1 MSDSTGRSSGCSVRI
16 VHGADKVRRTLLA
29 RSPDLVTID
38 ESAVRAASRVF
49 GETLTP
55 VAFVERVIQE
65 VRDEGD
71 VAVRRIAR
79 ALGDHIGPTFEIAP
93 SELAE
98 AGRTVDSALRAD
110 IDLAAERIRAY
121 HEREM
126 PAGFDMPD
134 LGVGQR
140 WVPVDRAGLHVPGQA
155 APLVSSLLMAA
166 VPARVAGVGE
176 IVVTTPVKS
185 GGIVPA
191 LAAAA
196 EAAGVDRVLGLG
208 GAQAIAALALG
219 TQSVPRCDVVVAP
232 GNAWVM
238 LATRALYG
246 VVGVDLLP
254 GPTETLVIAD
264 AAADAAEVAADLIA
278 QAEHGGPASPIAL
291 TPDPVLADEVA
302 REVKAQLATLPRAE
316 VAWDSF
322 EQRGGVGVVDD
333 LTQAVELSNAYAPE
347 HLCLLVDDPEA
358 LASAG
363 SPCRRR
369 IPGQRLAGG
378 SGRLR
383 GGTQPHHAHGRDGP
397 LCLASGCALVPEVGL
412 GGAPFGRPGG
422 GAGAGGGTS
431 GAGRGPG
438 RSRAGRRTSGRRVTT
453 MPSHPS
459 NRDFHG

>member
-1 MSDSTGRSSGCSVRI
+1 MRV
-16 VHGADKVRRTLLA
+16 VHGADEVRRTLLA

-38 ESAVRAASRVF
+38 ESAVRAASQVF

-71 VAVRRIAR
+71 AAVRRIAR
-79 ALGDHIGPTFEIAP
+79 ALGDHIGPTFEISP

-98 AGRTVDSALRAD
+98 AGRTVDPALRAD
-110 IDLAAERIRAY
+110 IELAAERIRAY

-126 PAGFDMPD
+126 PRGFDMPE

-140 WVPVDRAGLHVPGQA
+140 WMPVDRAGLHVPGQA

-176 IVVTTPVKS
+176 IVVTTPIRS
-185 GGIVPA
+185 EGIAPA

-196 EAAGVDRVLGLG
+196 QAAGVDRVLGLG

-264 AAADAAEVAADLIA
+264 AAADAAEVASDLIA

-291 TPDPVLADEVA
+291 TPDPVLAAAVA
-302 REVKAQLATLPRAE
+302 REVEAQLATLPRAA

-322 EQRGGVGVVDD
+322 ARRGGVGVVDD
-333 LTQAVELSNAYAPE
+333 LIQAVELSNAYAPE
-347 HLCLLVDDPEA
+347 HLCLLVNDPEA
-358 LASAG
+358 LLPLVRHAGGVFLGSASPEVLGDYVAG
-363 SPCRRR
+363 PSHIMPTGQTARFASPVGVRSFLKTISVVRLSADR
-369 IPGQRLAGG
+369 AAALAPSAARLARAEGLEG
-378 SGRLR
+378 
-383 GGTQPHHAHGRDGP
+383 HAR
-397 LCLASGCALVPEVGL
+397 AAE
-412 GGAPFGRPGG
+412 RR
-422 GAGAGGGTS
+422 AGA
-431 GAGRGPG
+431 
-438 RSRAGRRTSGRRVTT
+438 
-453 MPSHPS
+453 
-459 NRDFHG
+459 

>member
-16 VHGADKVRRTLLA
+16 VHGADEVRRTLLA

-55 VAFVERVIQE
+55 VAFAERVIQE

-98 AGRTVDSALRAD
+98 AGRQVDSGLRAD
-110 IDLAAERIRAY
+110 IELAAERIREF

-134 LGVGQR
+134 LGVGQQ

-176 IVVTTPVKS
+176 IVVTTPIKS
-185 GGIVPA
+185 GGIAPA

-232 GNAWVM
+232 GNAWVV

-291 TPDPVLADEVA
+291 TTDPGLAADVA
-302 REVKAQLATLPRAE
+302 REVEAQLAKLPRAE

-322 EQRGGVGVVDD
+322 VRRGGVGVVDD
-333 LTQAVELSNAYAPE
+333 LAQAVELSNAYAPE
-347 HLCLLVDDPEA
+347 HLCLLVEDPEA
-358 LASAG
+358 LLPLVRHAGGVFLGSASPEVLGDYVAG
-363 SPCRRR
+363 PSHIMPTGGTARFASPVGVRSFLKSVSVVRLSADR
-369 IPGQRLAGG
+369 AAALAPVAARLARAEGLEG
-378 SGRLR
+378 
-383 GGTQPHHAHGRDGP
+383 HAR
-397 LCLASGCALVPEVGL
+397 AAE
-412 GGAPFGRPGG
+412 RR
-422 GAGAGGGTS
+422 AGA
-431 GAGRGPG
+431 
-438 RSRAGRRTSGRRVTT
+438 
-453 MPSHPS
+453 
-459 NRDFHG
+459 

>member
-1 MSDSTGRSSGCSVRI
+1 MRV
-16 VHGADKVRRTLLA
+16 VHGADEVRRTLLA

-38 ESAVRAASRVF
+38 ESAVRAASQVF

-71 VAVRRIAR
+71 AAVRRIAR
-79 ALGDHIGPTFEIAP
+79 ALGDHIGPTFEISP

-98 AGRTVDSALRAD
+98 AGRTVDPALQAD
-110 IDLAAERIRAY
+110 IELAAERIRAY

-126 PAGFDMPD
+126 PRGFDMPE

-140 WVPVDRAGLHVPGQA
+140 WMPVDRAGLHVPGQA

-176 IVVTTPVKS
+176 IVVTTPIRS
-185 GGIVPA
+185 EGIAPA

-196 EAAGVDRVLGLG
+196 QAAGVDRVLGLG

-264 AAADAAEVAADLIA
+264 AAADAAEVASDLIA

-291 TPDPVLADEVA
+291 TPDPVLAAAVA
-302 REVKAQLATLPRAE
+302 REVKAQLATLPRAA

-322 EQRGGVGVVDD
+322 ARRGGVGVVDD
-333 LTQAVELSNAYAPE
+333 LIQAVELSNAYAPE

-358 LASAG
+358 LLPLVRHAGGVFLGSASPEVLGDYVAG
-363 SPCRRR
+363 PSHIMPTGQTARFASPVGVRSFLKTISVVRLSADR
-369 IPGQRLAGG
+369 AAALAPSAARLARAEGLEG
-378 SGRLR
+378 
-383 GGTQPHHAHGRDGP
+383 HA
-397 LCLASGCALVPEVGL
+397 
-412 GGAPFGRPGG
+412 
-422 GAGAGGGTS
+422 
-431 GAGRGPG
+431 
-438 RSRAGRRTSGRRVTT
+438 RAAERRA
-453 MPSHPS
+453 
-459 NRDFHG
+459 DA

>member
-358 LASAG
+358 LLPLVRHAGGVFLGSASPEVLGDYVAG
-363 SPCRRR
+363 PSHIMPTGATARFASPVGVRSFLKSVSVVRLSADR
-369 IPGQRLAGG
+369 AAALAPVAARLARAEGLEG
-378 SGRLR
+378 
-383 GGTQPHHAHGRDGP
+383 HAR
-397 LCLASGCALVPEVGL
+397 AAE
-412 GGAPFGRPGG
+412 RR
-422 GAGAGGGTS
+422 AGA
-431 GAGRGPG
+431 
-438 RSRAGRRTSGRRVTT
+438 
-453 MPSHPS
+453 
-459 NRDFHG
+459 

>member
-1 MSDSTGRSSGCSVRI
+1 MSDSSGPSSGPAVRI
-16 VHGADKVRRTLLA
+16 VQGADEVRRTLLA

-55 VAFVERVIQE
+55 VAFVERVVQE

-71 VAVRRIAR
+71 AAVRRIGR
-79 ALGDHIGPTFEIAP
+79 ALGDHVGSTFEISR

-98 AGRTVDSALRAD
+98 AGRGVDPTLRAD
-110 IDLAAERIRAY
+110 IELAAERIRAY
-121 HEREM
+121 HEHEM
-126 PAGFDMPD
+126 PAGFEMSD
-134 LGVGQR
+134 LGVGQQ

-155 APLVSSLLMAA
+155 APLISSLLMAA

-176 IVVTTPVKS
+176 IVVTTPVRS
-185 GGIVPA
+185 EGIAPA

-219 TQSVPRCDVVVAP
+219 TQSVPRCDVIVAP

-246 VVGVDLLP
+246 VVGVSLLP

-264 AAADAAEVAADLIA
+264 GSADAAEVAADLIA

-291 TPDPVLADEVA
+291 TPSRELAAEVA
-302 REVKAQLATLPRAE
+302 REVETQLATLPRAA

-322 EQRGGVGVVDD
+322 ERRGGVGVVDD
-333 LTQAVELSNAYAPE
+333 LTQSVELSNAYAPE

-358 LASAG
+358 LL
-363 SPCRRR
+363 PLVRH
-369 IPGQRLAGG
+369 AGG
-378 SGRLR
+378 VFLGSASPEVLGDYVAGPSHIMPT
-383 GGTQPHHAHGRDGP
+383 GGTARFASPVGVRSFLKTVSVVRLSADRAEALAPAAARMARAEGLEGHA
-397 LCLASGCALVPEVGL
+397 
-412 GGAPFGRPGG
+412 
-422 GAGAGGGTS
+422 
-431 GAGRGPG
+431 
-438 RSRAGRRTSGRRVTT
+438 RAAERRA
-453 MPSHPS
+453 
-459 NRDFHG
+459 

>member
-1 MSDSTGRSSGCSVRI
+1 MRV
-16 VHGADKVRRTLLA
+16 VHGADEVRRTLLA

-38 ESAVRAASRVF
+38 ESAVRAASQVF

-71 VAVRRIAR
+71 AAVRRIAR
-79 ALGDHIGPTFEIAP
+79 ALGDHIGPTFEISP

-110 IDLAAERIRAY
+110 IELAAERIRAY

-126 PAGFDMPD
+126 PRGFDMPD

-140 WVPVDRAGLHVPGQA
+140 WMPVDRAGLHVPGQA

-176 IVVTTPVKS
+176 IVVTTPIRS
-185 GGIVPA
+185 AGIAPA

-196 EAAGVDRVLGLG
+196 QAAGVDRVLGLG

-264 AAADAAEVAADLIA
+264 AAADAAEVASDLIA

-291 TPDPVLADEVA
+291 TPDPVLAAAVA
-302 REVKAQLATLPRAE
+302 REVKAQLATLPRAA

-322 EQRGGVGVVDD
+322 ARRGGVGVVDD
-333 LTQAVELSNAYAPE
+333 LIQAVELSNAYAPE

-358 LASAG
+358 LLPLVRHAGGVFLGSASPEVLGDYVAG
-363 SPCRRR
+363 PSHIMPTGQTARFASPVGVRSFLKTISVVRLSADR
-369 IPGQRLAGG
+369 AAALAPSAARLARAEGLEG
-378 SGRLR
+378 
-383 GGTQPHHAHGRDGP
+383 HA
-397 LCLASGCALVPEVGL
+397 
-412 GGAPFGRPGG
+412 
-422 GAGAGGGTS
+422 
-431 GAGRGPG
+431 
-438 RSRAGRRTSGRRVTT
+438 RAAERRA
-453 MPSHPS
+453 
-459 NRDFHG
+459 DA

>member
-1 MSDSTGRSSGCSVRI
+1 MTDSTDRSSGRSVRI
-16 VHGADKVRRTLLA
+16 VRGSDEVRRTLLA

-38 ESAVRAASRVF
+38 QSAVQAASRVF
-49 GETLTP
+49 GETLTS

-71 VAVRRIAR
+71 VAVRRIAG
-79 ALGDHIGPTFEIAP
+79 ALGDHVGPAFEIE
-93 SELAE
+93 SEELAE
-98 AGRTVDSALRAD
+98 AGRQVDSALRAD
-110 IDLAAERIRAY
+110 IELAAERIRAY

-126 PAGFDMPD
+126 PSGFDMPE
-134 LGVGQR
+134 LGVGQQ
-140 WVPVDRAGLHVPGQA
+140 WIPVDRAGLHVPGQA
-155 APLVSSLLMAA
+155 APLVSSLLMSA

-176 IVVTTPVKS
+176 VAVTTPVRS
-185 GGIVPA
+185 AGIAPA

-196 EAAGVDRVLGLG
+196 EVAGVDRVFGLG

-246 VVGVDLLP
+246 VIGVDLLP

-264 AAADAAEVAADLIA
+264 ASADAAEVAADLIA

-291 TPDPVLADEVA
+291 TTDSALAAEVA
-302 REVKAQLATLPRAE
+302 SQAAAQLETLPRAA

-333 LTQAVELSNAYAPE
+333 LAEAVELSNEYAPE

-358 LASAG
+358 LLPLVRHAGGVFLGSASPEVLGDYLAG
-363 SPCRRR
+363 PSHIMPTGGTARFASPVGVRSFLKSVSVVRLSADR
-369 IPGQRLAGG
+369 AVELAPAAARLARAEGLEG
-378 SGRLR
+378 
-383 GGTQPHHAHGRDGP
+383 HAR
-397 LCLASGCALVPEVGL
+397 AAE
-412 GGAPFGRPGG
+412 RR
-422 GAGAGGGTS
+422 AGA
-431 GAGRGPG
+431 
-438 RSRAGRRTSGRRVTT
+438 
-453 MPSHPS
+453 
-459 NRDFHG
+459 

>member
-1 MSDSTGRSSGCSVRI
+1 MTDSTDRSSGHSVRI
-16 VHGADKVRRTLLA
+16 VRGSDEVRRTLLA

-38 ESAVRAASRVF
+38 QSAVRAASRVF

-71 VAVRRIAR
+71 VAVRRIAG
-79 ALGDHIGPTFEIAP
+79 ALGDHVGPAFEIEP
-93 SELAE
+93 EELAE
-98 AGRTVDSALRAD
+98 AGRQVDSALRAD
-110 IDLAAERIRAY
+110 IELAAERIRAY

-126 PAGFDMPD
+126 PSGFDMPE
-134 LGVGQR
+134 LGVGQQ
-140 WVPVDRAGLHVPGQA
+140 WIPVDRAGLHVPGQA
-155 APLVSSLLMAA
+155 APLVSSLLMSA

-176 IVVTTPVKS
+176 VAVTTPVRS
-185 GGIVPA
+185 AGIAPA

-196 EAAGVDRVLGLG
+196 EVAGVDRVFGLG

-246 VVGVDLLP
+246 VIGVDLLP

-264 AAADAAEVAADLIA
+264 ASADAAEVAADLIA

-291 TPDPVLADEVA
+291 TTDSALAAEVA
-302 REVKAQLATLPRAE
+302 QEVAVQLATLPRAE

-333 LTQAVELSNAYAPE
+333 LAGAVELSNEYAPE
-347 HLCLLVDDPEA
+347 HLCLLVEDPEA
-358 LASAG
+358 LLPLVRHAGGVFLGSASPEVLGDYLAG
-363 SPCRRR
+363 PSHIMPTGGTARFASPVGVRSFLKSVSVVRLSADR
-369 IPGQRLAGG
+369 AVELAPAAARLARAEGLEG
-378 SGRLR
+378 
-383 GGTQPHHAHGRDGP
+383 HAR
-397 LCLASGCALVPEVGL
+397 AAE
-412 GGAPFGRPGG
+412 RR
-422 GAGAGGGTS
+422 AGA
-431 GAGRGPG
+431 
-438 RSRAGRRTSGRRVTT
+438 
-453 MPSHPS
+453 
-459 NRDFHG
+459 

>member
-49 GETLTP
+49 GEMLTP

-98 AGRTVDSALRAD
+98 AGRQVDPALRAD
-110 IDLAAERIRAY
+110 IELAAERIRGF

-126 PAGFDMPD
+126 PAGFDMLD
-134 LGVGQR
+134 LGVGQQ

-176 IVVTTPVKS
+176 IVVTTPVRS
-185 GGIVPA
+185 DGIAPA

-196 EAAGVDRVLGLG
+196 EAAGADRVLGLG

-358 LASAG
+358 LLPLVRHAGGVFLGSASPEVLGDYVAG
-363 SPCRRR
+363 PSHIMPTGATARFASPVGVRSFLKSVSVVRLSADR
-369 IPGQRLAGG
+369 AAALAPVAARLARAEGLEG
-378 SGRLR
+378 
-383 GGTQPHHAHGRDGP
+383 HAR
-397 LCLASGCALVPEVGL
+397 AAE
-412 GGAPFGRPGG
+412 RR
-422 GAGAGGGTS
+422 AGA
-431 GAGRGPG
+431 
-438 RSRAGRRTSGRRVTT
+438 
-453 MPSHPS
+453 
-459 NRDFHG
+459 

>member
-16 VHGADKVRRTLLA
+16 VHGADAVRRTLLA

-55 VAFVERVIQE
+55 VAFIERVIQE

-134 LGVGQR
+134 LGVGQQ

-176 IVVTTPVKS
+176 IVVTTPVRS
-185 GGIVPA
+185 DGIAPA
-191 LAAAA
+191 LAVAA
-196 EAAGVDRVLGLG
+196 EAAGADRVLGLG

-291 TPDPVLADEVA
+291 TPDPLLADEVA

-358 LASAG
+358 LLPLVRHAGGVFLGSASPEVLGDYVAG
-363 SPCRRR
+363 PSHIMPTGATARFASPVGVRSFLKTISVVRLTADR
-369 IPGQRLAGG
+369 AAALAPAAARLARAEGLEG
-378 SGRLR
+378 
-383 GGTQPHHAHGRDGP
+383 HA
-397 LCLASGCALVPEVGL
+397 
-412 GGAPFGRPGG
+412 
-422 GAGAGGGTS
+422 
-431 GAGRGPG
+431 
-438 RSRAGRRTSGRRVTT
+438 RAAERRV
-453 MPSHPS
+453 
-459 NRDFHG
+459 GA

>member
-16 VHGADKVRRTLLA
+16 VHGADEVRRTLLA

-65 VRDEGD
+65 VRVEGD

-98 AGRTVDSALRAD
+98 AGRQVDSGLRAD
-110 IDLAAERIRAY
+110 IELAAERIREF

-126 PAGFDMPD
+126 PAGSDMPD
-134 LGVGQR
+134 LGVGQQ

-176 IVVTTPVKS
+176 IVVTTPVRS
-185 GGIVPA
+185 DGIAPA

-196 EAAGVDRVLGLG
+196 AAAGVDRVLGLG

-232 GNAWVM
+232 GNAWVV

-291 TPDPVLADEVA
+291 TTDPRLAADVA
-302 REVKAQLATLPRAE
+302 REVEAQLATLPRAE

-322 EQRGGVGVVDD
+322 VRRGGVGVVDD
-333 LTQAVELSNAYAPE
+333 LAQAVELSNAYAPE
-347 HLCLLVDDPEA
+347 HLCLLVEDPEA
-358 LASAG
+358 LLPLVRHAGGVFLGSASPEVLGDYVAG
-363 SPCRRR
+363 PSHIMPTGGTARFASPVGVRSFLKSVSVVRLSADR
-369 IPGQRLAGG
+369 AAALAPVAARLARAEGLEG
-378 SGRLR
+378 
-383 GGTQPHHAHGRDGP
+383 HAR
-397 LCLASGCALVPEVGL
+397 AAE
-412 GGAPFGRPGG
+412 RR
-422 GAGAGGGTS
+422 AGA
-431 GAGRGPG
+431 
-438 RSRAGRRTSGRRVTT
+438 
-453 MPSHPS
+453 
-459 NRDFHG
+459 

>member
-16 VHGADKVRRTLLA
+16 VHGADEVRRTLLA

-65 VRDEGD
+65 VRVEGD

-98 AGRTVDSALRAD
+98 AGRQVDSGLRAD
-110 IDLAAERIRAY
+110 IELAAERIREF

-126 PAGFDMPD
+126 PAGSDMPD
-134 LGVGQR
+134 LGVGQQ

-176 IVVTTPVKS
+176 IVVTTPVRS
-185 GGIVPA
+185 DGIAPA

-232 GNAWVM
+232 GNAWVV

-291 TPDPVLADEVA
+291 TTDPGLAADVA
-302 REVKAQLATLPRAE
+302 REVEAQLATLPRAE

-322 EQRGGVGVVDD
+322 VRRGGVGVVDD
-333 LTQAVELSNAYAPE
+333 LAQAVELSNAYAPE
-347 HLCLLVDDPEA
+347 HLCLLVEDPEA
-358 LASAG
+358 LLPLVRHAGGVFLGSASPEVLGDYVAG
-363 SPCRRR
+363 PSHIMPTGGTARFASPVGVRSFLKSVSVVRLSADR
-369 IPGQRLAGG
+369 AAALAPVAARLARAEGLEG
-378 SGRLR
+378 
-383 GGTQPHHAHGRDGP
+383 HAR
-397 LCLASGCALVPEVGL
+397 AAE
-412 GGAPFGRPGG
+412 RR
-422 GAGAGGGTS
+422 AGA
-431 GAGRGPG
+431 
-438 RSRAGRRTSGRRVTT
+438 
-453 MPSHPS
+453 
-459 NRDFHG
+459 

>member
-16 VHGADKVRRTLLA
+16 VHGADEVRRTLLA

-55 VAFVERVIQE
+55 VAFAERVIQE

-98 AGRTVDSALRAD
+98 AGRQVDSGLRAD
-110 IDLAAERIRAY
+110 IELAAERIREF

-134 LGVGQR
+134 LGVGQQ

-176 IVVTTPVKS
+176 IVVTTPVRS
-185 GGIVPA
+185 DGIAPA

-232 GNAWVM
+232 GNAWVV

-291 TPDPVLADEVA
+291 TTDSGLAADVA
-302 REVKAQLATLPRAE
+302 REVEAQLATLPRAE

-322 EQRGGVGVVDD
+322 VRRGGVGVVDD
-333 LTQAVELSNAYAPE
+333 LAQAVELSNAYAPE
-347 HLCLLVDDPEA
+347 HLCLLVEDPEA
-358 LASAG
+358 LLPLVRHAGGVFLGSASPEVLGDYVAG
-363 SPCRRR
+363 PSHIMPTGGTARFASPVGVRSFLKSVSVVRLSADR
-369 IPGQRLAGG
+369 AAALAPVAARLARAEGLEG
-378 SGRLR
+378 
-383 GGTQPHHAHGRDGP
+383 HAR
-397 LCLASGCALVPEVGL
+397 AAE
-412 GGAPFGRPGG
+412 RR
-422 GAGAGGGTS
+422 AGA
-431 GAGRGPG
+431 
-438 RSRAGRRTSGRRVTT
+438 
-453 MPSHPS
+453 
-459 NRDFHG
+459 

>member
-1 MSDSTGRSSGCSVRI
+1 MRV
-16 VHGADKVRRTLLA
+16 VHGADEVRRTLLA

-38 ESAVRAASRVF
+38 ESAVRAASQVF

-71 VAVRRIAR
+71 AAVRRIAR
-79 ALGDHIGPTFEIAP
+79 ALGDHIGPTFEISP

-110 IDLAAERIRAY
+110 IELAAERIRAY

-126 PAGFDMPD
+126 PRGFDMPE

-140 WVPVDRAGLHVPGQA
+140 WMPVDRAGLHVPGQA

-176 IVVTTPVKS
+176 IVVTTPIRS
-185 GGIVPA
+185 EGIAPA

-196 EAAGVDRVLGLG
+196 QAAGVDRVLGLG

-264 AAADAAEVAADLIA
+264 AAADAAEVASDLIA

-291 TPDPVLADEVA
+291 TPDPVLAAAVA
-302 REVKAQLATLPRAE
+302 REVKAQLATLPRAA

-322 EQRGGVGVVDD
+322 ARRGGVGVVDD
-333 LTQAVELSNAYAPE
+333 LIQAVELSNAYAPE

-358 LASAG
+358 LLPLVRHAGGVFLGSASPEVLGDYVAG
-363 SPCRRR
+363 PSHIMPTGQTARFASPVGVRSFLKTISVVRLSADR
-369 IPGQRLAGG
+369 AAALAPSAARLARAEGLEG
-378 SGRLR
+378 
-383 GGTQPHHAHGRDGP
+383 HA
-397 LCLASGCALVPEVGL
+397 
-412 GGAPFGRPGG
+412 
-422 GAGAGGGTS
+422 
-431 GAGRGPG
+431 
-438 RSRAGRRTSGRRVTT
+438 RAAERRA
-453 MPSHPS
+453 
-459 NRDFHG
+459 DA

>member
-49 GETLTP
+49 GEMLTP
-55 VAFVERVIQE
+55 VTFVERVIQE

-98 AGRTVDSALRAD
+98 AGRQVDPALRAD
-110 IDLAAERIRAY
+110 IELAAERIRGF

-134 LGVGQR
+134 LGVGQQ

-176 IVVTTPVKS
+176 IVVTTPIRS
-185 GGIVPA
+185 DGIAPA

-196 EAAGVDRVLGLG
+196 EAAGADRVLGLG

-358 LASAG
+358 LLPLVRHAGGVFLGSASPEVLGDYVAG
-363 SPCRRR
+363 PSHIMPTGATARFASPVGVRSFLKSVSVVRLSADR
-369 IPGQRLAGG
+369 AAALAPVAARLARAEGLEG
-378 SGRLR
+378 
-383 GGTQPHHAHGRDGP
+383 HAR
-397 LCLASGCALVPEVGL
+397 AAE
-412 GGAPFGRPGG
+412 RR
-422 GAGAGGGTS
+422 AGA
-431 GAGRGPG
+431 
-438 RSRAGRRTSGRRVTT
+438 
-453 MPSHPS
+453 
-459 NRDFHG
+459 

>member
-29 RSPDLVTID
+29 RSPDLVSID

-55 VAFVERVIQE
+55 VAFIERVIQE

-79 ALGDHIGPTFEIAP
+79 ALGDHIGPTFVIAP

-110 IDLAAERIRAY
+110 IELAAERIRAY

-126 PAGFDMPD
+126 PAGFDMLD

-264 AAADAAEVAADLIA
+264 CSADAAEVAADLIA

-291 TPDPVLADEVA
+291 TLDPLLAAEVA
-302 REVKAQLATLPRAE
+302 REVEVQLATLPRAQ
-316 VAWDSF
+316 VAWNSF
-322 EQRGGVGVVDD
+322 ERRGGVGVVDD

-358 LASAG
+358 LLPLVRHAGGVFLGSASPEVLGDYVAG
-363 SPCRRR
+363 PSHIMPTGATARFASPVGVRSFLKTISVVRLTADR
-369 IPGQRLAGG
+369 AAALAPAAARLARAEGLEG
-378 SGRLR
+378 
-383 GGTQPHHAHGRDGP
+383 HA
-397 LCLASGCALVPEVGL
+397 
-412 GGAPFGRPGG
+412 
-422 GAGAGGGTS
+422 
-431 GAGRGPG
+431 
-438 RSRAGRRTSGRRVTT
+438 RAAERRV
-453 MPSHPS
+453 
-459 NRDFHG
+459 GA

>member
-1 MSDSTGRSSGCSVRI
+1 MSDSIGRSNGHSVRI
-16 VHGADKVRRTLLA
+16 VRGSDKVRRTLLV

-38 ESAVRAASRVF
+38 QSAVRAASRVF

-71 VAVRRIAR
+71 VAVRRIAG
-79 ALGDHIGPTFEIAP
+79 ALGDHVGPAFEIGPE
-93 SELAE
+93 ELAE
-98 AGRTVDSALRAD
+98 ARRQVDSALRAD
-110 IDLAAERIRAY
+110 IELAAERIRAY

-126 PAGFDMPD
+126 PSDFDMPE

-140 WVPVDRAGLHVPGQA
+140 WIPVDRAGLHVPGQA
-155 APLVSSLLMAA
+155 APLVSSLLMSA
-166 VPARVAGVGE
+166 VPARVARVGE
-176 IVVTTPVKS
+176 VVVTTPVRS
-185 GGIVPA
+185 AGIAPA

-196 EAAGVDRVLGLG
+196 DVAGVDRVFGLG

-238 LATRALYG
+238 LATQALYG

-264 AAADAAEVAADLIA
+264 SSADAAEVAADLIA

-291 TPDPVLADEVA
+291 TPDPLVAAAVA
-302 REVKAQLATLPRAE
+302 REVEAQLATLPRAE

-322 EQRGGVGVVDD
+322 ERRGGVGVVDD

-358 LASAG
+358 LLPQVRHAGGVFLGSASPEVLGDYVAG
-363 SPCRRR
+363 PSHIMPTGETARFASPVGVRSFLKTVSVVRLSAER
-369 IPGQRLAGG
+369 AAALAPAAARLARAEGLEG
-378 SGRLR
+378 
-383 GGTQPHHAHGRDGP
+383 HA
-397 LCLASGCALVPEVGL
+397 
-412 GGAPFGRPGG
+412 
-422 GAGAGGGTS
+422 
-431 GAGRGPG
+431 
-438 RSRAGRRTSGRRVTT
+438 RAAERRANT
-453 MPSHPS
+453 
-459 NRDFHG
+459 

>member
-1 MSDSTGRSSGCSVRI
+1 MRV
-16 VHGADKVRRTLLA
+16 VHGADEVRRTLLA

-38 ESAVRAASRVF
+38 ESAVRAASQVF

-71 VAVRRIAR
+71 AAVRRIAR
-79 ALGDHIGPTFEIAP
+79 ALGDHIGPTFEISP

-98 AGRTVDSALRAD
+98 AGRTVDPALQAD
-110 IDLAAERIRAY
+110 IELAAERIRAY

-126 PAGFDMPD
+126 PRGFDMPD

-140 WVPVDRAGLHVPGQA
+140 WMPVDRAGLHVPGQA

-176 IVVTTPVKS
+176 IVVTTPIRS
-185 GGIVPA
+185 AGIAPA

-196 EAAGVDRVLGLG
+196 QAAGVDRVLGLG

-264 AAADAAEVAADLIA
+264 AAADAAEVASDLIA

-291 TPDPVLADEVA
+291 TPDPVLAAAVA
-302 REVKAQLATLPRAE
+302 REVEAQLATLPRAA

-322 EQRGGVGVVDD
+322 ARRGGVGVVDD
-333 LTQAVELSNAYAPE
+333 LIQAVELSNAYAPE
-347 HLCLLVDDPEA
+347 HLCLLVNDPEA
-358 LASAG
+358 LLPLVRHAGGVFLGSASPEVLGDYVAG
-363 SPCRRR
+363 PSHIMPTGQTARFASPVGVRSFLKTISVVRLSADR
-369 IPGQRLAGG
+369 AAALAPSAARLARAEGLEG
-378 SGRLR
+378 
-383 GGTQPHHAHGRDGP
+383 HAR
-397 LCLASGCALVPEVGL
+397 AAE
-412 GGAPFGRPGG
+412 RR
-422 GAGAGGGTS
+422 AGA
-431 GAGRGPG
+431 
-438 RSRAGRRTSGRRVTT
+438 
-453 MPSHPS
+453 
-459 NRDFHG
+459 

>member
-1 MSDSTGRSSGCSVRI
+1 MTDSTDRSSGHSVRI
-16 VHGADKVRRTLLA
+16 VRGSDEVRRTLLA

-38 ESAVRAASRVF
+38 QSAVRAASRVF

-71 VAVRRIAR
+71 VAVRRIAG
-79 ALGDHIGPTFEIAP
+79 ALGDHVGPAFEIERE
-93 SELAE
+93 ELAE
-98 AGRTVDSALRAD
+98 AGRQVDSALRAD
-110 IDLAAERIRAY
+110 IELAAERIRAY

-126 PAGFDMPD
+126 PSGFDMPE

-140 WVPVDRAGLHVPGQA
+140 WIPVERAGLHVPGQA
-155 APLVSSLLMAA
+155 APLVSSLLMSA
-166 VPARVAGVGE
+166 VPARVARVDE
-176 IVVTTPVKS
+176 IVVTTPVRS
-185 GGIVPA
+185 AGIAPA

-196 EAAGVDRVLGLG
+196 EVAGVDRVFGLG

-264 AAADAAEVAADLIA
+264 ASADAAEVAADLIA
-278 QAEHGGPASPIAL
+278 QAEHGGPASPVAL
-291 TPDPVLADEVA
+291 TTDSVLAAEVA
-302 REVKAQLATLPRAE
+302 QEVAVQLATLPRAE

-322 EQRGGVGVVDD
+322 AQRGGVGVVDD
-333 LTQAVELSNAYAPE
+333 LVEAVELSNAYAPE

-358 LASAG
+358 LLPLVRHAGGVFLGSASPEVLGDYVAG
-363 SPCRRR
+363 PSHIMPTGGTARFASPVGVRSFLKTVSVVRLSAER
-369 IPGQRLAGG
+369 ATALAPAAARLARAEGLEG
-378 SGRLR
+378 
-383 GGTQPHHAHGRDGP
+383 HAR
-397 LCLASGCALVPEVGL
+397 AAE
-412 GGAPFGRPGG
+412 RR
-422 GAGAGGGTS
+422 AGA
-431 GAGRGPG
+431 
-438 RSRAGRRTSGRRVTT
+438 
-453 MPSHPS
+453 
-459 NRDFHG
+459 

>member
-16 VHGADKVRRTLLA
+16 VHGADEVRRTLLA

-65 VRDEGD
+65 VRVEGD

-79 ALGDHIGPTFEIAP
+79 ALGDHVRPTFAIAP

-98 AGRTVDSALRAD
+98 ARSQVDPVLRAD
-110 IDLAAERIRAY
+110 IELAAERIREF

-134 LGVGQR
+134 LGVGQQ

-176 IVVTTPVKS
+176 IVVTTPVRS
-185 GGIVPA
+185 DGIAPA

-196 EAAGVDRVLGLG
+196 EAAGIDRVLGLG

-232 GNAWVM
+232 GNAWVV

-291 TPDPVLADEVA
+291 TTDPGLAADVT
-302 REVKAQLATLPRAE
+302 REVEAQLATLPRAE

-322 EQRGGVGVVDD
+322 VRRGGVGVVDD
-333 LTQAVELSNAYAPE
+333 LAQAVELSNAYAPE
-347 HLCLLVDDPEA
+347 HLCLLVEDPEA
-358 LASAG
+358 LLPLVRHAGGVFLGSASPEVLGDYVAG
-363 SPCRRR
+363 PSHIMPTGGTARFASPVGVRSFLKSVSVVRLSADR
-369 IPGQRLAGG
+369 AAALAPVAARLARAEGLEG
-378 SGRLR
+378 
-383 GGTQPHHAHGRDGP
+383 HAR
-397 LCLASGCALVPEVGL
+397 AAE
-412 GGAPFGRPGG
+412 RR
-422 GAGAGGGTS
+422 AGA
-431 GAGRGPG
+431 
-438 RSRAGRRTSGRRVTT
+438 
-453 MPSHPS
+453 
-459 NRDFHG
+459 

>member
-1 MSDSTGRSSGCSVRI
+1 MSDSTGQSSGCSVRI
-16 VHGADKVRRTLLA
+16 VHGADEVRRTLLA

-71 VAVRRIAR
+71 VAVRRIAG
-79 ALGDHIGPTFEIAP
+79 ALGDHIGPTFEIGPA
-93 SELAE
+93 ELAE
-98 AGRTVDSALRAD
+98 AGGRVDSELRAD
-110 IDLAAERIRAY
+110 IELAAERIRAY

-126 PAGFDMPD
+126 PSDFDMPD

-140 WVPVDRAGLHVPGQA
+140 WLPVDRAGLHVPGQA

-176 IVVTTPVKS
+176 IVVTTPVES
-185 GGIVPA
+185 GGISPA

-196 EAAGVDRVLGLG
+196 EAASVDRVFGLG

-264 AAADAAEVAADLIA
+264 DGADAAEVAADLIA

-291 TPDPVLADEVA
+291 TPDPALAADVA

-316 VAWDSF
+316 AAWDSF
-322 EQRGGVGVVDD
+322 ARRGGVGVVDD
-333 LTQAVELSNAYAPE
+333 LAQAVELSNAYAPE
-347 HLCLLVDDPEA
+347 HLCLLVDGPEA
-358 LASAG
+358 LLPLVRHAGGVFLGSASPEVLGDYVAG
-363 SPCRRR
+363 PSHIMPTGETARFASPVGVRSFLKTVSVVRLSADR
-369 IPGQRLAGG
+369 AAALAPVAARLARAEGLEG
-378 SGRLR
+378 
-383 GGTQPHHAHGRDGP
+383 HAR
-397 LCLASGCALVPEVGL
+397 AAE
-412 GGAPFGRPGG
+412 R
-422 GAGAGGGTS
+422 
-431 GAGRGPG
+431 
-438 RSRAGRRTSGRRVTT
+438 RAG
-453 MPSHPS
+453 P
-459 NRDFHG
+459 

>member
-1 MSDSTGRSSGCSVRI
+1 MTDSTDRSNGHSVRI
-16 VHGADKVRRTLLA
+16 VRGSDEVRRTLLA

-38 ESAVRAASRVF
+38 QSAVRAASRVF

-71 VAVRRIAR
+71 VAVRRIAG
-79 ALGDHIGPTFEIAP
+79 ALGDHVGPAFEIEP
-93 SELAE
+93 EELAE
-98 AGRTVDSALRAD
+98 AGRQVDSALRAD
-110 IDLAAERIRAY
+110 IELAAERIRAY

-126 PAGFDMPD
+126 PSGFDMPE
-134 LGVGQR
+134 LGVGQQ
-140 WVPVDRAGLHVPGQA
+140 WIPVDRAGLHVPGQA
-155 APLVSSLLMAA
+155 APLVSSLLMSA

-176 IVVTTPVKS
+176 VVVTTPVRS
-185 GGIVPA
+185 AGISPA

-196 EAAGVDRVLGLG
+196 DVAGVDRVFGLG

-264 AAADAAEVAADLIA
+264 SSADAAEVAADLIA
-278 QAEHGGPASPIAL
+278 QAEHGGPASPVAL
-291 TPDPVLADEVA
+291 TTDSVLAAEVA
-302 REVKAQLATLPRAE
+302 LEVAVQLATLPRAE

-322 EQRGGVGVVDD
+322 AQRGGVGVVDD
-333 LTQAVELSNAYAPE
+333 LVEAVELSNAYAPE

-358 LASAG
+358 LLPLVRHAGGVFLGSASPEVLGDYVAG
-363 SPCRRR
+363 PSHIMPTGGTARFASPVGVRSFLKSVSVVRLSADR
-369 IPGQRLAGG
+369 AVELAPAAARLARAEGLEG
-378 SGRLR
+378 
-383 GGTQPHHAHGRDGP
+383 HAR
-397 LCLASGCALVPEVGL
+397 AAE
-412 GGAPFGRPGG
+412 RR
-422 GAGAGGGTS
+422 AGA
-431 GAGRGPG
+431 
-438 RSRAGRRTSGRRVTT
+438 
-453 MPSHPS
+453 
-459 NRDFHG
+459 

>member
-1 MSDSTGRSSGCSVRI
+1 MTDSTDRSNGHSVRI
-16 VHGADKVRRTLLA
+16 VRGSDEVRRTLLA

-38 ESAVRAASRVF
+38 QSAVRAASRVF

-71 VAVRRIAR
+71 VAVRRIAG
-79 ALGDHIGPTFEIAP
+79 ALGDHVGPAFEIGPE
-93 SELAE
+93 ELAE
-98 AGRTVDSALRAD
+98 ARRQVDSALRAD
-110 IDLAAERIRAY
+110 IELAAERIRAY

-126 PAGFDMPD
+126 PSGFDMPE
-134 LGVGQR
+134 LGVGQQ
-140 WVPVDRAGLHVPGQA
+140 WIPVDRAGLHVPGQA
-155 APLVSSLLMAA
+155 APLVSSLLMSA

-176 IVVTTPVKS
+176 VVVTTPVRS
-185 GGIVPA
+185 AGISPA

-196 EAAGVDRVLGLG
+196 DVAGVDRVLGLG

-264 AAADAAEVAADLIA
+264 SSADAAEVAADLIA
-278 QAEHGGPASPIAL
+278 QAEHGGPASPVAL
-291 TPDPVLADEVA
+291 TTDSVLAAEVA
-302 REVKAQLATLPRAE
+302 LEVAVQLATLPRAE

-322 EQRGGVGVVDD
+322 AQRGGVGVVDD
-333 LTQAVELSNAYAPE
+333 LVEAVELSNAYAPE

-358 LASAG
+358 LLPLVRHAGGVFLGSASPEVLGDYVAG
-363 SPCRRR
+363 PSHIMPTGGTARFASPVGVRSFLKSVSVVRLSADR
-369 IPGQRLAGG
+369 AVELAPAAARLARAEGLEG
-378 SGRLR
+378 
-383 GGTQPHHAHGRDGP
+383 HAR
-397 LCLASGCALVPEVGL
+397 AAE
-412 GGAPFGRPGG
+412 RR
-422 GAGAGGGTS
+422 AGA
-431 GAGRGPG
+431 
-438 RSRAGRRTSGRRVTT
+438 
-453 MPSHPS
+453 
-459 NRDFHG
+459 

>member
-1 MSDSTGRSSGCSVRI
+1 MRV
-16 VHGADKVRRTLLA
+16 VHGADEVRRTLLA

-38 ESAVRAASRVF
+38 ESAVRAASQVF

-71 VAVRRIAR
+71 AAVRRIAR
-79 ALGDHIGPTFEIAP
+79 ALGDHIGPTFEISP

-98 AGRTVDSALRAD
+98 AGRTVDPALQAD
-110 IDLAAERIRAY
+110 IELAAERIRAY

-126 PAGFDMPD
+126 PRGFDMPD

-140 WVPVDRAGLHVPGQA
+140 WMPVDRAGLHVPGQA

-176 IVVTTPVKS
+176 IVVTTPIRS
-185 GGIVPA
+185 AGIAPA

-196 EAAGVDRVLGLG
+196 QAAGVDRVLGLG

-264 AAADAAEVAADLIA
+264 AAADAAEVASDLIA

-291 TPDPVLADEVA
+291 TPDPVLAAAVA
-302 REVKAQLATLPRAE
+302 REVKAQLATLPRAA

-322 EQRGGVGVVDD
+322 ARRGGVGVVDD
-333 LTQAVELSNAYAPE
+333 LIQAVELSNAYAPE

-358 LASAG
+358 LLPLVRHAGGVFLGSASPEVLGDYVAG
-363 SPCRRR
+363 PSHIMPTGQTARFASPVGVRSFLKTISVVRLSADR
-369 IPGQRLAGG
+369 AAALAPSAARLARAEGLEG
-378 SGRLR
+378 
-383 GGTQPHHAHGRDGP
+383 HAR
-397 LCLASGCALVPEVGL
+397 AAE
-412 GGAPFGRPGG
+412 RR
-422 GAGAGGGTS
+422 AGA
-431 GAGRGPG
+431 
-438 RSRAGRRTSGRRVTT
+438 
-453 MPSHPS
+453 
-459 NRDFHG
+459 

>member
-1 MSDSTGRSSGCSVRI
+1 MTDSTDRSSGHSVRI
-16 VHGADKVRRTLLA
+16 VRGSDEVRRTLLA

-38 ESAVRAASRVF
+38 QSAVRAASRVF

-71 VAVRRIAR
+71 VAVRRIAG
-79 ALGDHIGPTFEIAP
+79 ALGDHVGPAFEIERE
-93 SELAE
+93 ELAE
-98 AGRTVDSALRAD
+98 AGRQVDSALRAD
-110 IDLAAERIRAY
+110 IELAAERIRAY

-126 PAGFDMPD
+126 PSGFDMPE

-140 WVPVDRAGLHVPGQA
+140 WIPVERAGLHVPGQA
-155 APLVSSLLMAA
+155 APLVSSLLMSA
-166 VPARVAGVGE
+166 VPARVARVDE
-176 IVVTTPVKS
+176 IVVTTPVRS
-185 GGIVPA
+185 AGIAPA

-196 EAAGVDRVLGLG
+196 EVAGVDRVFGLG

-264 AAADAAEVAADLIA
+264 ASADAAEVAADLIA
-278 QAEHGGPASPIAL
+278 QAEHGGPASPVAL
-291 TPDPVLADEVA
+291 TTDSVLAAEVA
-302 REVKAQLATLPRAE
+302 QEVAAQLATLPRAE

-322 EQRGGVGVVDD
+322 ERRGGVGVVDD
-333 LTQAVELSNAYAPE
+333 LVEAVELSNAYAPE

-358 LASAG
+358 LLPQVRHAGGVFLGSASPEVLGDYLAG
-363 SPCRRR
+363 PSHIMPTGGTARFASPVGVRSFLKTVSVVRLSADR
-369 IPGQRLAGG
+369 AASLAPAAARLARAEGLDG
-378 SGRLR
+378 
-383 GGTQPHHAHGRDGP
+383 HARAAERR
-397 LCLASGCALVPEVGL
+397 AS
-412 GGAPFGRPGG
+412 
-422 GAGAGGGTS
+422 S
-431 GAGRGPG
+431 
-438 RSRAGRRTSGRRVTT
+438 
-453 MPSHPS
+453 
-459 NRDFHG
+459 

>member
-1 MSDSTGRSSGCSVRI
+1 MSGLTDQSTRRAVRI
-16 VHGADKVRRTLLA
+16 VQGAGEVRRTLLA

-38 ESAVRAASRVF
+38 ESAVQAASRVF
-49 GETLTP
+49 GEMLTP
-55 VAFVERVIQE
+55 VAFVERVIRE

-71 VAVRRIAR
+71 GAVRRIAG
-79 ALGDHIGPTFEIAP
+79 ALGDHVGPTFEIGPA
-93 SELAE
+93 ELAD
-98 AGRTVDSALRAD
+98 ARRRVDPALRAD
-110 IDLAAERIRAY
+110 IELAAERIRAY

-126 PAGFDMPD
+126 PTGFDMPE

-176 IVVTTPVKS
+176 IVVTTPVRPE
-185 GGIVPA
+185 GIAPP

-196 EAAGVDRVLGLG
+196 DAAGVDRVLGLG

-264 AAADAAEVAADLIA
+264 AGADPAEVAADLIA

-291 TPDPVLADEVA
+291 TPDPGLAHEVA
-302 REVKAQLATLPRAE
+302 REVEAQLATLPRAE

-322 EQRGGVGVVDD
+322 ARRGGVGVVEG
-333 LTQAVELSNAYAPE
+333 LAQAVELSNAYAPE
-347 HLCLLVDDPEA
+347 HLCLLVDDPETLLPLVRHAGGVFLGSASPEVLGDYVAGPSHIMPTGGTARFASPVGVRSFLKTVSVVRLSADLAAA
-358 LASAG
+358 LTPPAA
-363 SPCRRR
+363 
-369 IPGQRLAGG
+369 RLARAEGLEG
-378 SGRLR
+378 
-383 GGTQPHHAHGRDGP
+383 HAR
-397 LCLASGCALVPEVGL
+397 AAE
-412 GGAPFGRPGG
+412 RR
-422 GAGAGGGTS
+422 AGA
-431 GAGRGPG
+431 
-438 RSRAGRRTSGRRVTT
+438 
-453 MPSHPS
+453 
-459 NRDFHG
+459 

>member
-1 MSDSTGRSSGCSVRI
+1 MNGLSRQSTRRVVRI
-16 VHGADKVRRTLLA
+16 VHGADAVRRTLLA

-38 ESAVRAASRVF
+38 DSAVRAASNVF

-55 VAFVERVIQE
+55 IGYVERVIRE

-71 VAVRRIAR
+71 EAIRRIAE
-79 ALGDHIGPTFEIAP
+79 ALGDYVGPSFEIPPA
-93 SELAE
+93 ELAE
-98 AGRTVDSALRAD
+98 AGRQVDPALRAD
-110 IDLAAERIRAY
+110 IEFAAERIRAY

-126 PAGFDMPD
+126 PVGFDLPD
-134 LGVGQR
+134 LGVGQQ

-176 IVVTTPVKS
+176 VVVTTPVRS
-185 GGIVPA
+185 TGIAPA

-196 EAAGVDRVLGLG
+196 NAAGVDRVFGMG
-208 GAQAIAALALG
+208 GAQAIAALAMG
-219 TQSVPRCDVVVAP
+219 TQTVPRCDVIVAP

-246 VVGVDLLP
+246 VIGVDLLP

-264 AAADAAEVAADLIA
+264 ATADAAEVAADLIA

-291 TPDPVLADEVA
+291 TTDAALAAEVA
-302 REVKAQLATLPRAE
+302 GQVAAQLATLPRAE

-333 LTQAVELSNAYAPE
+333 LAAAVELSNAYAPE

-358 LASAG
+358 LLPLVRHAGGVFLGSASPEVLGDYVAGPSHIMPTGGTARFASPVGVRSFLKAVSVVRLTADRASALA
-363 SPCRRR
+363 PVAA
-369 IPGQRLAGG
+369 RLARAEGLEG
-378 SGRLR
+378 
-383 GGTQPHHAHGRDGP
+383 HARAAERR
-397 LCLASGCALVPEVGL
+397 AS
-412 GGAPFGRPGG
+412 
-422 GAGAGGGTS
+422 S
-431 GAGRGPG
+431 
-438 RSRAGRRTSGRRVTT
+438 
-453 MPSHPS
+453 
-459 NRDFHG
+459 

>member
-134 LGVGQR
+134 LGVGQQ

-185 GGIVPA
+185 GGIAPA

-264 AAADAAEVAADLIA
+264 ARADAAEVAADLIA

-291 TPDPVLADEVA
+291 TPDPVIADEVA

-358 LASAG
+358 LLPLVRHAGGVFLGSASPEVLGDYVAG
-363 SPCRRR
+363 PSHIMPTGATARFASPVGVRSFLKTISVVRLTADR
-369 IPGQRLAGG
+369 AAALAPAAARLARAEGLEG
-378 SGRLR
+378 
-383 GGTQPHHAHGRDGP
+383 HAR
-397 LCLASGCALVPEVGL
+397 AAE
-412 GGAPFGRPGG
+412 RR
-422 GAGAGGGTS
+422 AGA
-431 GAGRGPG
+431 
-438 RSRAGRRTSGRRVTT
+438 
-453 MPSHPS
+453 
-459 NRDFHG
+459 

>member
-1 MSDSTGRSSGCSVRI
+1 MNRRSRQSTKHAVRI
-16 VHGADKVRRTLLA
+16 VHGADEVRRTLLA

-55 VAFVERVIQE
+55 VGFVERVIRE
-65 VRDEGD
+65 VRDDGD
-71 VAVRRIAR
+71 EAIRRIAL
-79 ALGDHIGPTFEIAP
+79 ALGDYVGPSFEISSA
-93 SELAE
+93 ELAE
-98 AGRTVDSALRAD
+98 ADRRVKPALRAD
-110 IDLAAERIRAY
+110 IELAAERIRAY

-126 PAGFDMPD
+126 PVGFDLPD
-134 LGVGQR
+134 LGVGQQ

-176 IVVTTPVKS
+176 VVMATPVRS
-185 GGIVPA
+185 EGIAPA

-196 EAAGVDRVLGLG
+196 NAADVDRVFGLG

-219 TQSVPRCDVVVAP
+219 TQTTPRCDVIVAP
-232 GNAWVM
+232 GNAWVV

-264 AAADAAEVAADLIA
+264 TAADAAEVAADLIA

-291 TPDPVLADEVA
+291 TTDAAFAADVA
-302 REVKAQLATLPRAE
+302 REVAAQLESLPRAE

-322 EQRGGVGVVDD
+322 ERRGGVGVVDD
-333 LTQAVELSNAYAPE
+333 PVQAVELSNAYAPE

-358 LASAG
+358 LLPHVRHAGGVFLGSASPEVLGDYVAG
-363 SPCRRR
+363 PSHIMPTGGTARFASPVGVRSFLKAVSVVRLSADR
-369 IPGQRLAGG
+369 AAALAPVAARLARAEGLEG
-378 SGRLR
+378 
-383 GGTQPHHAHGRDGP
+383 HA
-397 LCLASGCALVPEVGL
+397 
-412 GGAPFGRPGG
+412 
-422 GAGAGGGTS
+422 
-431 GAGRGPG
+431 
-438 RSRAGRRTSGRRVTT
+438 RAAERRAFS
-453 MPSHPS
+453 
-459 NRDFHG
+459 

>member
-1 MSDSTGRSSGCSVRI
+1 MSDSAGRSSGCSVRI
-16 VHGADKVRRTLLA
+16 VHGADEVRRRLLA

-55 VAFVERVIQE
+55 GAFVERVIRE
-65 VRDEGD
+65 VRVEGD

-79 ALGDHIGPTFEIAP
+79 ALGDHVRPTFAIAP

-98 AGRTVDSALRAD
+98 ARSQVDPALRAD
-110 IDLAAERIRAY
+110 IELAAERIREF

-134 LGVGQR
+134 LGVGQQ

-176 IVVTTPVKS
+176 IVVTTPVRS
-185 GGIVPA
+185 DGIAPA

-232 GNAWVM
+232 GNAWVV

-291 TPDPVLADEVA
+291 TTDPGLAAEVA
-302 REVKAQLATLPRAE
+302 REVEAQLATLPRTA

-322 EQRGGVGVVDD
+322 VRRGGVGVVDD
-333 LTQAVELSNAYAPE
+333 LAQAVELSNTYAPE
-347 HLCLLVDDPEA
+347 HLCLLVEDPEA
-358 LASAG
+358 LLPLVRHAGGVFLGSASPEVLGDYVAG
-363 SPCRRR
+363 PSHIMPTGGTARFASPVGVRSFLKSVSVVRLSADR
-369 IPGQRLAGG
+369 AAALAPVAARLARAEGLEG
-378 SGRLR
+378 
-383 GGTQPHHAHGRDGP
+383 HAR
-397 LCLASGCALVPEVGL
+397 AAE
-412 GGAPFGRPGG
+412 RR
-422 GAGAGGGTS
+422 AGA
-431 GAGRGPG
+431 
-438 RSRAGRRTSGRRVTT
+438 
-453 MPSHPS
+453 
-459 NRDFHG
+459 

>member
-1 MSDSTGRSSGCSVRI
+1 MSGSAVQSSGPGVRI
-16 VHGADKVRRTLLA
+16 VHGAEQVRRTLLA
-29 RSPDLVTID
+29 RSPELVTID
-38 ESAVRAASRVF
+38 ESAVAAASSVF

-55 VAFVERVIQE
+55 TAFVERVIRE

-71 VAVRRIAR
+71 DAVRRIAA
-79 ALGDHIGPTFEIAP
+79 ALGDHVGATFEIGPA
-93 SELAE
+93 ELADASRRIDPE
-98 AGRTVDSALRAD
+98 LRAD
-110 IDLAAERIRAY
+110 IELAAERIRDY

-126 PAGFDMPD
+126 PSGFDLPG
-134 LGVGQR
+134 LGVGQQ

-176 IVVTTPVKS
+176 TVVTTPVRAE
-185 GGIVPA
+185 GIAPA

-196 EAAGVDRVLGLG
+196 AVAGVDRVFGLG

-219 TQSVPRCDVVVAP
+219 TASVPRCDVIVAP

-291 TPDPVLADEVA
+291 TSDPRMAAEVA
-302 REVKAQLATLPRAE
+302 REVEIQLATLPRAD

-322 EQRGGVGVVDD
+322 DQRGGVGVVDD
-333 LTQAVELSNAYAPE
+333 LAQAVELSNAYAPE
-347 HLCLLVDDPEA
+347 HLCLLVEDPEA
-358 LASAG
+358 LLPLVRHAGGVFLGSASPEVLGDYVAG
-363 SPCRRR
+363 PSHIMPTGGTARFASPVGVRSFLKTVSVVRLSADR
-369 IPGQRLAGG
+369 AAALAPAAARLARAEGLEG
-378 SGRLR
+378 
-383 GGTQPHHAHGRDGP
+383 HA
-397 LCLASGCALVPEVGL
+397 
-412 GGAPFGRPGG
+412 
-422 GAGAGGGTS
+422 
-431 GAGRGPG
+431 
-438 RSRAGRRTSGRRVTT
+438 RAAERRANT
-453 MPSHPS
+453 
-459 NRDFHG
+459 